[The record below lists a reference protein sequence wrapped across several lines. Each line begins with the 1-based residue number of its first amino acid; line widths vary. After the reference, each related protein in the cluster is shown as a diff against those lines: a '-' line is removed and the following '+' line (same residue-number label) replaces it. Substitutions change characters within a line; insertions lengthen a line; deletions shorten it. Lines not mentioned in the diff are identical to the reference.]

1 MTRKGRIKFVIKLN
15 MVLSAFKQSLIELD
29 TLKFQLPNGQYVPS
43 HFHITEVGNVKR
55 NYIDCG
61 GKLREENKINLQLWV
76 ASDTNHRLKPN
87 DILEILQL
95 AEKQLGYSNLE
106 LEVEYQQNTVGRY
119 KLAFDGT
126 VFQLINTQT
135 ACLALDQCGIPQEKP
150 RVRLSTTGVNC
161 NPNSGCC

>member
-1 MTRKGRIKFVIKLN
+1 
-15 MVLSAFKQSLIELD
+15 MVLSAFKQLLFELD
-29 TLKFQLPNGQYVPS
+29 TLKFQLPNGQFVPA

-106 LEVEYQQNTVGRY
+106 LEVEYQQSTVGRY
-119 KLAFDGT
+119 KLAFDGA

-135 ACLALDQCGIPQEKP
+135 ACLAPDQCGIPQEKP
-150 RVRLSTTGVNC
+150 RVRLSASGVDC
-161 NPNSGCC
+161 SPNSGCC

>member
-1 MTRKGRIKFVIKLN
+1 

-29 TLKFQLPNGQYVPS
+29 TLKFQLPNGQFVPS

-87 DILEILQL
+87 NILEILQL
-95 AEKQLGYSNLE
+95 TEKQLGYSNLE

>member
-1 MTRKGRIKFVIKLN
+1 MLLT
-15 MVLSAFKQSLIELD
+15 AFKQSLIELD